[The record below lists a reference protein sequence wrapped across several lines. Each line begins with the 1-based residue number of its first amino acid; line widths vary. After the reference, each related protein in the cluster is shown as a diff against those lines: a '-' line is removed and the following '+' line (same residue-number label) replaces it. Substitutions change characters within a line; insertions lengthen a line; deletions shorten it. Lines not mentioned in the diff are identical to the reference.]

1 MRKRIAVFVNGWG
14 NDYLQQVVQ
23 GVSRRATQENIDI
36 FLFVNY
42 TAIAENQEYNVC
54 ELNIFR
60 LPDLKDFDGVI
71 LMTNS
76 FNLQEETDYLR
87 QKLAEYPL
95 PAVSLEYELEGIDS
109 IISDNY
115 FGMYE
120 LTEHMIQVHHVK
132 QILFIGGPKEHQESN
147 IRLKA
152 VLDAAG
158 ENGITLRQEDILYS
172 DWARELVKS
181 QVKQWIDE
189 NHKLPEAIICA
200 NDVMATSLCEWLLEQ
215 GYRIPEDIRV
225 TGYDCIPVSQDFE
238 PVITTVTHRWQ
249 EMGELALGCI
259 LDKIAGRKS
268 TTPGMLKTAL
278 VCGESCGCQITDGSF
293 EKSIS
298 GRMTKR
304 NKADAVK
311 ADSHF
316 RHIYMAVRKVETA
329 KELSESLSNLYERE
343 HWMVGGNFMLCL
355 EPQFFHIEED
365 DMNLGSQGYSDTVD
379 VICSLKDGVPREHEL
394 LDRREVMYRVSN
406 ENKEPGTYIFVPIH
420 TEGRT
425 LGFAMLTCD
434 IDIAE
439 HNYLYIWTRHINQY
453 MEQVRRN
460 IKLAELTKRLTQLS
474 VTDVLTGVYNRAG
487 CEKII
492 YPYLQ
497 ECQQTGGQGIVMIVD
512 VDRMKTVNDKYGH
525 GNGDL
530 ALRMVSGVLKTQLP
544 EDFLVARFGG
554 DEFFV
559 AGRSKEGISVD
570 GIIERVT
577 KQLAEEV
584 KKQEIPFELTMS
596 MGGIQMEKGET
607 FSLEKCLQRADEN
620 MYTMKEKRHAQI
632 DNPSVRVD

>member
-14 NDYLQQVVQ
+14 SDYLQQIVQ
-23 GVSRRATQENIDI
+23 GISRRAMQENVDI

-42 TAIAENQEYNVC
+42 SAIAETEEYNVG

-60 LPDLKDFDGVI
+60 LPDLEDFDGVI
-71 LMTNS
+71 LMANS
-76 FNLQEETDYLR
+76 FNMQEEIDYLS
-87 QKLAEYPL
+87 QKLSEYSVPT
-95 PAVSLEYELEGIDS
+95 VSIEYDLEGIDS
-109 IISDNY
+109 IGSDNY
-115 FGMYE
+115 FGMHE
-120 LTEHMIQVHHVK
+120 LTEHMIQMHDVK
-132 QILFIGGPKEHQESN
+132 HILFIGGPKEHQESN
-147 IRLKA
+147 VRLKA
-152 VLDAAG
+152 VRDAAE
-158 ENGITLRQEDILYS
+158 ENGVMLREEDILYG
-172 DWARELVKS
+172 DWAKRKP
-181 QVKQWIDE
+181 QVLLEQWIE
-189 NHKLPEAIICA
+189 QNHDLPDVVICA
-200 NDVMATSLCEWLLEQ
+200 NDVMAIGVCEWLKEQ
-215 GYRIPEDIRV
+215 GYRIPDDIKV
-225 TGYDCIPVSQDFE
+225 TGYDCIRVGQEME
-238 PVITTVTHRWQ
+238 PALTTVTHRWN
-249 EMGELALGCI
+249 EMGDHALGLL
-259 LDKIAGRKS
+259 LDKMSGKAKPIPS
-268 TTPGMLKTAL
+268 MLKTAF
-278 VCGESCGCQITDGSF
+278 VCGESCGCHYAN
-293 EKSIS
+293 SILEQQFLV
-298 GRMTKR
+298 RMTRGKKMDVLR
-304 NKADAVK
+304 ADA
-311 ADSHF
+311 HF
-316 RHIYMAVRKVETA
+316 RHLYIAVRKAENA
-329 KELSESLSNLYERE
+329 QELSESLSELYERE
-343 HWMVGGNFMLCL
+343 NWIVGRNFTLCL
-355 EPQFFHIEED
+355 EPQFFCIEEND
-365 DMNLGSQGYSDTVD
+365 DNLGVQGYSQTMD
-379 VICSLKDGVPREHEL
+379 VICSLKDGVPREHQL
-394 LDRREVMYRVSN
+394 IDRKEAMYRVAN
-406 ENKEPGTYIFVPIH
+406 ERKEPGTYIFVPIY

-425 LGFAMLTCD
+425 LGFAMLTRD

-439 HNYLYIWTRHINQY
+439 DNYLYIWTRHINQY
-453 MEQVRRN
+453 IEQVRRN